1 MAVIGLFTTASLQ
14 GVHHDQHGD
23 VSYIILSRLWIHNT
37 PPLSSARLSQT
48 DLVTLKRKTVLQKAV
63 PSVLRLVERPIDR
76 TSAYR
81 GGGALSDPGPVR
93 PRLHTTPPPSS
104 TFFDR
109 FGTFCGRVQDAVR
122 DFPRESA
129 GRPPGECDTF
139 CGRVRYVQRE
149 SANIAR
155 RFPGERRGLACPTVF
170 EDWTGSGCNI
180 KGAGGFC

>member
-37 PPLSSARLSQT
+37 PPLFSARLSQT

-81 GGGALSDPGPVR
+81 GPVR

-109 FGTFCGRVQDAVR
+109 FG
-122 DFPRESA
+122 ES
-129 GRPPGECDTF
+129 
-139 CGRVRYVQRE
+139 
-149 SANIAR
+149 
-155 RFPGERRGLACPTVF
+155 
-170 EDWTGSGCNI
+170 
-180 KGAGGFC
+180 